1 MYYVYILKSL
11 NHPEQSYVGL
21 TSNLNARLQKH
32 NEGGCP
38 HTSKYKPWK
47 IAWYSAFEDKYKA
60 LQFETYLKSHSGKA
74 FTSKRLI

>member
-38 HTSKYKPWK
+38 HTSKYKPCK